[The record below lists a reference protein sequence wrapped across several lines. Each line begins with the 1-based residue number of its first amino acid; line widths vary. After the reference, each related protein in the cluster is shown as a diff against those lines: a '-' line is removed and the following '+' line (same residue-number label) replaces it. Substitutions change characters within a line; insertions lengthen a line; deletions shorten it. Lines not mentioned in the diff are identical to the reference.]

1 MDVALYIKNDKVVRG
16 NYKHTRR
23 AWDITREELLV
34 DQLEKIEIMRKA
46 KEAVE
51 LPILLSL
58 HFIGRQV
65 VALYFKI
72 NDVTLTER

>member
-1 MDVALYIKNDKVVRG
+1 MDDALYIKNDKVVRG
-16 NYKHTRR
+16 IYKHTR
-23 AWDITREELLV
+23 AWDIARELL
-34 DQLEKIEIMRKA
+34 DQLEQIEIMMKA
-46 KEAVE
+46 KEAVD
-51 LPILLSL
+51 LPISLSL